1 MSKLF
6 ILVLA
11 LFGSL
16 SVAHAN
22 GLCETVPAKVQ
33 NINVSYID
41 QRDALQELDDQLLDI
56 VNACLDISSPER
68 KQAACKNGRVA
79 AEQVLRV
86 IGRIDQAAKHND
98 FLKTAK
104 LKSYKLSVQLL
115 ERSREMER
123 QPDCRR

>member
-16 SVAHAN
+16 SVAHAS
-22 GLCETVPAKVQ
+22 GLCEPVPTKVQ

-41 QRDALQELDDQLLDI
+41 QRDALQDLDDQLLDI

>member
-1 MSKLF
+1 MSKLS

-16 SVAHAN
+16 SVAHAS
-22 GLCETVPAKVQ
+22 GLCEPVPTKVQ

-41 QRDALQELDDQLLDI
+41 QRDALQDLDDQLLDI

>member
-22 GLCETVPAKVQ
+22 GLCEQVPTKVQ

-41 QRDALQELDDQLLDI
+41 QRDALQDLDDQLLDI

>member
-22 GLCETVPAKVQ
+22 GLCEPVPTKVQ

-41 QRDALQELDDQLLDI
+41 QRDALQDLDDQLLDI